1 MRSGSSTRRAIHRRL
16 RTLDRDLLAD
26 IDTDVEALHQA
37 RVATRR
43 LREALPLA
51 AHTAPDPEERR
62 ALLQVKKI
70 VHDVTRA
77 LGAVRELD
85 VALAIVDECAAREP
99 GLLPAATLVR
109 PLIEQDRTVRLAETR
124 DRLDVARFRK
134 ASRHLAQF
142 TRPGPEGDAPH
153 ARLAPRV
160 AGRSRAL
167 RTAVAEAGV
176 LYASDRL
183 HAVRL
188 AVKKLRYTLELAE
201 EIDKCPAR
209 HLIVFLKHTQDVLG
223 RIHDLDVVARYTRL
237 VLARPD
243 LAGEAR
249 SAAARLLETIEQ
261 EIRERHADY
270 LVGRD
275 GLAEAAGSARQLGV
289 RSKSAASRP

>member
-1 MRSGSSTRRAIHRRL
+1 MRSGSSTCRAIHRRL

-51 AHTAPDPEERR
+51 AHTAADPEERR
-62 ALLQVKKI
+62 ALLHVKKI
-70 VHDVTRA
+70 VRGVTRA

-85 VALAIVDECAAREP
+85 VALAIVDECAASKP
-99 GLLPAATLVR
+99 GLLPAARLVR
-109 PLIEQDRTVRLAETR
+109 PLIEQDRAARLAETH
-124 DRLDVARFRK
+124 DHLKVARFRK
-134 ASRHLAQF
+134 ASRQLAHF
-142 TRPGPEGDAPH
+142 TRTASDSEAPH
-153 ARLAPRV
+153 GRVAPRV
-160 AGRSRAL
+160 AARSRAL

-176 LYASDRL
+176 FYAADRL

-188 AVKKLRYTLELAE
+188 AVKKLRYALELAE
-201 EIDKCPAR
+201 EIDKWPAR
-209 HLIVFLKHTQDVLG
+209 QLVVLLKQTQDVLG
-223 RIHDLDVVARYTRL
+223 RMHDLDVVGRYARL

-243 LAGEAR
+243 LAGKSR
-249 SAAARLLETIEQ
+249 SAVASLLEMIEQ

-275 GLAEAAGSARQLGV
+275 SLAEAALGARHLGA
-289 RSKSAASRP
+289 RSKRATLWP

>member
-1 MRSGSSTRRAIHRRL
+1 MRSGSATRRTLHRRL
-16 RTLDRDLLAD
+16 RTLDRNLLAD
-26 IDTDVEALHQA
+26 IDTDVEARHQA

-43 LREALPLA
+43 LREALPLL
-51 AHTAPDPEERR
+51 AHTALDPEERR

-70 VHDVTRA
+70 VHGATRA

-85 VALAIVDECAAREP
+85 VALAIVDESAAREP
-99 GLLPAATLVR
+99 GLLPATTLVR
-109 PLIEQDRTVRLAETR
+109 PLIEQDRAARLAGMR

-142 TRPGPEGDAPH
+142 TPPGPDGDGPH
-153 ARLAPRV
+153 ARLASRV
-160 AGRSRAL
+160 AARSRAL
-167 RTAVAEAGV
+167 RAAVAKAGG

-188 AVKKLRYTLELAE
+188 AVKKLRYTLELAA
-201 EIDKCPAR
+201 EIDKWPAR

-223 RIHDLDVVARYTRL
+223 RIHDLEVVARYTRL
-237 VLARPD
+237 VPASPD

-249 SAAARLLETIEQ
+249 SAADRLLETIEQ

-270 LVGRD
+270 LVGRE
-275 GLAEAAGSARQLGV
+275 GLTEAAGSARHLGV
-289 RSKSAASRP
+289 RSKRAASRP